1 MKTRSHGGDSNV
13 LSLPISTPRTELK
26 PLTKSDW
33 DLYRRLS
40 SEPQIIALC
49 FDPPTE
55 DEMRQKFESR
65 LPVWTPQSEHWL
77 CLVIYE
83 KQSARPIGI
92 TGFVLQDG
100 IAEVGYL
107 LLPEFYGQQ
116 FGTESLTGVI
126 EWAFEQHKISQFSA
140 TVTEG
145 NIGSERVLEKC
156 GFKLIET
163 IPEAYEIG
171 EKRYADK
178 LYSLQK

>member
-1 MKTRSHGGDSNV
+1 MQIKTQRLFLTPLTREHWSLYQQ
-13 LSLPISTPRTELK
+13 LSL
-26 PLTKSDW
+26 D
-33 DLYRRLS
+33 
-40 SEPQIIALC
+40 PQIIALC

-65 LPVWTPQSEHWL
+65 LPVWTPQSDHWL

-83 KQSARPIGI
+83 KQNARPIGI

-156 GFKLIET
+156 GFKLTET

-171 EKRYADK
+171 GKKYADK

>member
-1 MKTRSHGGDSNV
+1 MQIKTQRLFLTPLTREHWSLYQQ
-13 LSLPISTPRTELK
+13 LSL
-26 PLTKSDW
+26 D
-33 DLYRRLS
+33 
-40 SEPQIIALC
+40 PQIIALC

-65 LPVWTPQSEHWL
+65 LPVWTPQSDHWL

-83 KQSARPIGI
+83 KQNARPIGI

-171 EKRYADK
+171 GKRYADK

>member
-1 MKTRSHGGDSNV
+1 MMLT
-13 LSLPISTPRTELK
+13 TPRLTLT
-26 PLTKSDW
+26 PLQSQQW
-33 DLYRRLS
+33 PLFQRSLC
-40 SEPQIIALC
+40 EPQIIAPC

-55 DEMRQKFESR
+55 DEMRQKLESR

-156 GFKLIET
+156 GFTLTET

-171 EKRYADK
+171 GKKYADK
-178 LYSLQK
+178 LYLLQK

>member
-1 MKTRSHGGDSNV
+1 MKTRSHGGESHV
-13 LSLPISTPRTELK
+13 LSQSISTPRTELK
-26 PLTKSDW
+26 PLSQDNW

-40 SEPQIIALC
+40 SDPEIIALC

-55 DEMRQKFESR
+55 ADMRQKFESR
-65 LPVWTPQSEHWL
+65 LPIWTPQSEHWL

-83 KQSARPIGI
+83 KHSSQPIGI
-92 TGFVLQDG
+92 TGFVLQNG

-107 LLPEFYGQQ
+107 LLPEFYGKQ
-116 FGTESLTGVI
+116 FGTESLAGVI
-126 EWAFEQHKISQFSA
+126 DWAFNQHNISEFSA

-156 GFKLIET
+156 GFKLTEI

-171 EKRYADK
+171 GKKYADR

>member
-1 MKTRSHGGDSNV
+1 MMLT
-13 LSLPISTPRTELK
+13 TPRLTLT
-26 PLTKSDW
+26 PLQSQHW
-33 DLYRRLS
+33 SLFQRLLCD
-40 SEPQIIALC
+40 PQIIALC

-55 DEMRQKFESR
+55 ADMRQKFESR
-65 LPVWTPQSEHWL
+65 LPIWTPQSEHWL

-83 KQSARPIGI
+83 KHSSQPIGI
-92 TGFVLQDG
+92 TGFVLQNG

-107 LLPEFYGQQ
+107 LLPEFYGKQ
-116 FGTESLTGVI
+116 FGTESLAGVI
-126 EWAFEQHKISQFSA
+126 DWAFNQHNISEFSA

-156 GFKLIET
+156 GFKLTEI

-171 EKRYADK
+171 GEKYADR